1 MPTTLPGELGLF
13 VRYHEWDE
21 RDGKSSY
28 NLVTN
33 TGTAKMFTK
42 RDQFT
47 IGANYWPTPNIVFK
61 IDGQWEDSE
70 GSPSSGN
77 HDGFNLGMGFQF

>member
-1 MPTTLPGELGLF
+1 
-13 VRYHEWDE
+13 
-21 RDGKSSY
+21 
-28 NLVTN
+28 
-33 TGTAKMFTK
+33 MFTK

-70 GSPSSGN
+70 GTPSSGN
-77 HDGFNLGMGFQF
+77 HDGLNLGMGFQF